1 MPQYFILLAV
11 LFFYNCN
18 SHSVHQICSL
28 YKSLNRENK
37 GMFKKSAKAYTEKIN
52 SSKYYRWQ
60 KFLLRRNYSIHL
72 SRPSPL
78 KNEIRSNPLSLFILF
93 VDIWVSLFTS
103 WQEKHFQP
111 KNTLF
116 RCFYNHIYVQ
126 LITNKNK
133 KIASLRHCHS
143 HWLIDSPD
151 K

>member
-1 MPQYFILLAV
+1 MCWIVESRICWDNKKNIVVFKFRCHVSNLSIFICCFDENYLFQYKSTLPQYFILLAV
-11 LFFYNCN
+11 LFFHNCN

-93 VDIWVSLFTS
+93 VDIWV
-103 WQEKHFQP
+103 
-111 KNTLF
+111 
-116 RCFYNHIYVQ
+116 
-126 LITNKNK
+126 
-133 KIASLRHCHS
+133 
-143 HWLIDSPD
+143 
-151 K
+151 